1 MFVPVALLCASLMSS
16 LTETTAA
23 PPENSLRFNLV
34 KPAGLPKMVLA
45 SSAEDD
51 LPA

>member
-1 MFVPVALLCASLMSS
+1 MSS

-23 PPENSLRFNLV
+23 PPEISVRFNLV
-34 KPAGLPKMVLA
+34 KPAGFPKMVLA